1 MRYLLAIVMAAA
13 LGATAVSAQ
22 RPEDA
27 GTSGAFTRIFE
38 DLQPFAPPTER
49 VRAALRELGRKGG
62 VMDAG
67 DNLAAGPIELI
78 VNPKLSENN
87 RDNLLNAEDPAFI
100 PHTAG
105 ATFVGQFLDHD
116 MTFDTTSRLGMP
128 TNPHTAPNAR
138 RPFFDLDS
146 VYGDGPSGSPRLYES
161 APGDRAKFRVEH
173 GGLFEDLPREA
184 DGAAIIADP
193 RNDENLVI
201 SGLQVAFLLFH
212 NHVVDRVRE
221 AEPAWNSEDVFHEAR
236 TLVTRHYQW
245 LLLHEFLPQFVGASM
260 VKDVVDN
267 GGRFYPSEKT
277 QSTIPIEFQMAYRF
291 GHSLVR
297 PSYRANF
304 TGAGGGPFFALLFD
318 GNAGSEP
325 TDLRGGARGSK
336 RFIGWQTFFR
346 FPGFET
352 DTRPNKR
359 IDTIL
364 STPLFD
370 LPLGAIASGT
380 PPVSLAER
388 NLLRH
393 LTWNMPSGQT
403 IAAVMG
409 EPVLADAHFSELK
422 AIYPPFVS
430 STPLWYYILREAD
443 VLGNG
448 AQLGP
453 VGGRLVAEVF
463 IGLLRSDPNSIL
475 SQSAPFVPSLGPAPG
490 EFQMI
495 DLLRIAGVDPK
506 R

>member
-1 MRYLLAIVMAAA
+1 MRYLLAIVVAAAA
-13 LGATAVSAQ
+13 LGATGVSAQ
-22 RPEDA
+22 RPEGA
-27 GTSGAFTRIFE
+27 GNSGAFTRIFE
-38 DLQPFAPPTER
+38 DLQPFAPPTDR
-49 VRAALRELGRKGG
+49 VRAALSELGRKGG
-62 VMDAG
+62 LMDAR
-67 DNLAAGPIELI
+67 DELAAGPIELI

-87 RDNLLNAEDPAFI
+87 RDNLLNAEDPTFI

-105 ATFVGQFLDHD
+105 ATFMGQFLDHD
-116 MTFDTTSRLGMP
+116 MTFDTTSRLGLP
-128 TNPHTAPNAR
+128 TNPHIAPNAR

-146 VYGDGPSGSPRLYES
+146 VYGDGPSGSPRLYEA

-221 AEPAWNSEDVFHEAR
+221 AEPALNSEDVFHEAR

-260 VKDVVDN
+260 VDDVRNN

-277 QSTIPIEFQMAYRF
+277 RSTIPIEFQMAYRF

-304 TGAGGGPFFALLFD
+304 TGAGGGPFFAMLFD
-318 GNAGSEP
+318 GNPAGGEP

-403 IAAVMG
+403 IAAAMG
-409 EPVLADAHFSELK
+409 ESALADAHFSELK

-430 STPLWYYILREAD
+430 STPLWYYVLREAD

-463 IGLLRSDPNSIL
+463 IGLLRADPNSIL
-475 SQSAPFVPSLGPAPG
+475 NQAFVPSLGPAPG
-490 EFQMI
+490 EFRMI
-495 DLLRIAGVDPK
+495 DLLRIAEVDAK